1 MFELEKA
8 IKQWRKTLRKN
19 QAIEDGYMAELE
31 SHLRD
36 EFERHTKKGI
46 PDEEAFQKSLET
58 IGHGD
63 SIGAEYFKTD
73 TRSLSGSPPW
83 NASSAMPILVFNYL
97 KIALRRLR
105 RHKGHSFI
113 NIAGLAV
120 GMAACILMLIWVQNE
135 LSYDRFHKNADQIYR
150 INIEDASGGITS
162 RMNLQLFDR
171 DDKSVSM

>member
-1 MFELEKA
+1 MGTWQSLNLTCGMNSNDTPKKEFLM
-8 IKQWRKTLRKN
+8 RKHSK
-19 QAIEDGYMAELE
+19 
-31 SHLRD
+31 
-36 EFERHTKKGI
+36 
-46 PDEEAFQKSLET
+46 
-58 IGHGD
+58 
-63 SIGAEYFKTD
+63 
-73 TRSLSGSPPW
+73 